1 VAAWQRLR
9 QARAIA
15 ERESASL
22 FPDLEGSAL
31 GEIERSGPR
40 DTEGAQLGLASAYEV
55 DLWGRIRSRVQ
66 AEEYRVKAARADYQ
80 TAALSLSAELVR
92 AWYRLVE
99 ARSQADLLTE
109 QIETNRKVLR
119 LLETRFARGLIRGV
133 DVLRQRQL
141 LEASRERKSAAESR
155 VGVLG
160 HQISVLLGRPPGKTI
175 DQARESLPCVPALPD
190 TGLPVRLVRR
200 RPDVR
205 AAYNRLKAASAETA
219 AAISNRYPR
228 LTLTA
233 SLSTSSTGSNALFE
247 QWARSFAGDL
257 VAPLLDAGQRAAEA
271 DRARAVRKQ
280 RLYEYGRAILASFR
294 EVEDALIQE
303 RKQLE
308 QVRSL
313 TRQVRLAKR
322 SYRQLRIQYLN
333 GVSDFIDV
341 LTALD
346 DLQQLR
352 RDLLAAKLQR
362 LEFRMALYRA
372 LAGGFDPE
380 RMNKDR

>member
-1 VAAWQRLR
+1 
-9 QARAIA
+9 
-15 ERESASL
+15 
-22 FPDLEGSAL
+22 
-31 GEIERSGPR
+31 
-40 DTEGAQLGLASAYEV
+40 
-55 DLWGRIRSRVQ
+55 
-66 AEEYRVKAARADYQ
+66 
-80 TAALSLSAELVR
+80 
-92 AWYRLVE
+92 
-99 ARSQADLLTE
+99 
-109 QIETNRKVLR
+109 
-119 LLETRFARGLIRGV
+119 
-133 DVLRQRQL
+133 
-141 LEASRERKSAAESR
+141 
-155 VGVLG
+155 
-160 HQISVLLGRPPGKTI
+160 
-175 DQARESLPCVPALPD
+175 
-190 TGLPVRLVRR
+190 
-200 RPDVR
+200 
-205 AAYNRLKAASAETA
+205 
-219 AAISNRYPR
+219 
-228 LTLTA
+228 
-233 SLSTSSTGSNALFE
+233 
-247 QWARSFAGDL
+247 
-257 VAPLLDAGQRAAEA
+257 
-271 DRARAVRKQ
+271 VRKQ